1 MVPLLPSY
9 VFVSLKPQHH
19 PRLYYYPGIV
29 TVVSFEGKPCAIRE
43 EEIRLME
50 RIVMSGYPVQQT
62 VHVTAG
68 DNVRIVRGPLRG
80 WEGRVDAMRGQSR
93 ITFQFDSIRQSISV
107 EVNKQDIQIIWEAER
122 WDSWGWFPCALI
134 VLRANGHPSDA
145 CRVYSM
151 PGVHRR
157 GNDAIENVRGHWDII
172 CNPPRSERF
181 VLLPYKRP
189 GESLNGWW

>member
-1 MVPLLPSY
+1 MLPKVLPQNADIVPFSQYTEISDSWYAIYTKSRFEKKVFQVLTKAHYKAFLPLVKERKYWSDRIKSVMVPLLPSY

-19 PRLYYYPGIV
+19 PRLYYYSGIV

-80 WEGRVDAMRGQSR
+80 WEGRVDAMSGQSR

-107 EVNKQDIQIIWEAER
+107 EVNKQDIQII
-122 WDSWGWFPCALI
+122 
-134 VLRANGHPSDA
+134 
-145 CRVYSM
+145 
-151 PGVHRR
+151 
-157 GNDAIENVRGHWDII
+157 
-172 CNPPRSERF
+172 
-181 VLLPYKRP
+181 
-189 GESLNGWW
+189 